1 VLQILQH
8 GMNER
13 FAGSGSGSR
22 FGRGCY
28 LADDIGKIDQYS
40 TEDKQYDGTGALST
54 LHKRLYS
61 SSQQHPGQVFYA
73 LVLWAAL
80 HVYGESLGL
89 MQLIVINTF
98 ASIIG
103 GLAPVPGGIG
113 VIEAGLIGGFTAAG
127 IPDQQAIAATF
138 TARMF
143 TAYLPPIWGWLSI
156 NWLRHRDFV

>member
-1 VLQILQH
+1 MRNPRKGIQMLVGNAI
-8 GMNER
+8 
-13 FAGSGSGSR
+13 A
-22 FGRGCY
+22 
-28 LADDIGKIDQYS
+28 
-40 TEDKQYDGTGALST
+40 
-54 LHKRLYS
+54 
-61 SSQQHPGQVFYA
+61 QVFYA